1 MLLSAD
7 PPAGLGAL
15 RAAQVAS
22 RLLSGDLILQSRTSG
37 AWLRLTGTLREIW
50 EALEYPVDLERL
62 VAGFAARYRGA
73 PGVVESGLL
82 EGLDVLEQHG
92 LLAPAPSP
100 SAEARQRDRY
110 LWLIKRA
117 LTNLIYPEH
126 DLRIAFL
133 EAEGAG
139 LEEAA
144 RTRALRDIRI
154 ERPEAFRAVV
164 DGKLTG
170 REAKPRSHTV
180 VGLFRL
186 TGLERCAETALA
198 AGVAGDFLE
207 AGVGQGGAAIFL
219 RALQE
224 AHGVPARRTWLADSF
239 QGPPPPAPSDAPY
252 GLDLA
257 EPKAP
262 WLAFDQASVQEH
274 FRRYDLLGP
283 QVRFIGGWLADT
295 LGAAETG
302 PLALLRIDVDLFSST
317 TTVLEGLYDRVSP
330 GGFVIVDDYGAV
342 ASCREAV
349 DGFRQRRGIT
359 EPLHRTD
366 AECVFWRKPA

>member
-1 MLLSAD
+1 M
-7 PPAGLGAL
+7 
-15 RAAQVAS
+15 
-22 RLLSGDLILQSRTSG
+22 T
-37 AWLRLTGTLREIW
+37 
-50 EALEYPVDLERL
+50 
-62 VAGFAARYRGA
+62 GFAARYRGA

-92 LLAPAPSP
+92 LLSPAPSP

-133 EAEGAG
+133 QAEGAG
-139 LEEAA
+139 LEDAA
-144 RTRALRDIRI
+144 QTRALRDIRI

-170 REAKPRSHTV
+170 REPKSRSHTM

-186 TGLERCAETALA
+186 TGLERCAETVLA
-198 AGVAGDFLE
+198 DGVAGDFLE
-207 AGVGQGGAAIFL
+207 AGVGQGGAAIFM

-262 WLAFDQASVQEH
+262 CVAFDQASVQEH

-283 QVRFIGGWLADT
+283 QVRFVGGWLADT
-295 LGAAETG
+295 LPGAETG
-302 PLALLRIDVDLFSST
+302 PLALLRIDVDLFSAT
-317 TTVLEGLYDRVSP
+317 TTALEQLYERVSS
-330 GGFVIVDDYGAV
+330 GGVVIVDDYGAV

-349 DGFRQRRGIT
+349 DGFRQRRGIA
-359 EPLHRTD
+359 EPLHWTD